1 MKITNLKK
9 DKQFQLEPGAQL
21 EIERT
26 NPFFNDYGEQSVPMD
41 IPASP
46 HNCLLLDYPEQFG
59 HRGKAQPIDVHIQ
72 DGEYSSACR
81 MAVLSAQ
88 REGTLS
94 VNFYMNDGSFYSRIQ
109 NVRLKDI
116 FGDEK
121 VAGVNTVDQAISFCR
136 TLRANNDE
144 RFACFPVLV
153 TDDSGMDT
161 GANYKVIN
169 GFGKDDPSYGFLTS
183 ADTGSDFF
191 GATERT
197 EYLDG
202 KPIRL
207 SKGYYISPFIRAN
220 YLLRRVFQYFG
231 YTMEE
236 NFFTQ
241 TLPFSKMVVV
251 NNVIDTIV
259 NGYIKLADLVPEVTV
274 GEYINMYRKRFCCEF
289 VANEGKRTVSL
300 KLFKDI
306 LNPETAADLSKCLIG
321 KPTFSFN
328 QSGDFKRVV
337 LKTEEKV
344 ASDVE
349 DGYDNIKD
357 LMKQDV
363 EYFLETDG
371 SICKAGYCYK
381 FFGMNFYEIH
391 TKVGESSMDYNTGED
406 GMDEEE
412 ITCPDVMPELRPLV
426 ITPAAGES
434 LAMTDGSWLYV
445 GDYRTLNSKIVMDA
459 ASESQENTE
468 EADKQYLML
477 AFPVNT
483 ELGTACGTTSE
494 YMPTTTLFSSL
505 IGNITPLW
513 DYSLHFYGER
523 GIYERFWRDYDNLM
537 RNGLQKVKAKLLL
550 TQTQK
555 QNLPAH
561 ELVFIGGVAMF
572 FDKLKFTLGEASEPQ
587 ESELLTAS
595 IEPPANYAPTPGE
608 MFKRS
613 SSYYWLA
620 KSEITEMSKS
630 EYENAGDKEAN
641 FTVVYPPRPSAE
653 YTGKRMYV
661 QTSAKKRPNGVNGWG
676 VTLFEY
682 MHITFWLE
690 CLPR

>member
-46 HNCLLLDYPEQFG
+46 HNCMLLDYPEQFG

-161 GANYKVIN
+161 GDNYKCIN
-169 GFGKDDPSYGFLTS
+169 GYGKELNDYGFVI
-183 ADTGSDFF
+183 AEGTGCDFF
-191 GATERT
+191 GATEKT

-337 LKTEEKV
+337 LKTKEKV

-357 LMKQDV
+357 LTKQDV
-363 EYFLETDG
+363 EFYIADDG
-371 SICKAGYCYK
+371 SICKHGYTFK
-381 FFGMNFYEIH
+381 FLGFGFYDVW
-391 TKVGESSMDYNTGED
+391 TKVAEASMDYNTGED
-406 GMDEEE
+406 ETEEE
-412 ITCPDVMPELRPLV
+412 EMTCLDMMPELRKLV
-426 ITPAAGES
+426 NTYKLDSVTQTFEKS
-434 LAMTDGSWLYV
+434 SWLYV
-445 GDYRTLNSKIVMDA
+445 GDYRTLNSKIIMDA
-459 ASESQENTE
+459 TSESPDNTE
-468 EADKQYLML
+468 DGDKQYLML
-477 AFPVNT
+477 AFPLTDNS
-483 ELGTACGTTSE
+483 GRSCGTTSE
-494 YMPTTTLFSSL
+494 FPPSENFSPSVSDR
-505 IGNITPLW
+505 TPLW
-513 DYSLHFYGER
+513 DYGLQFYGKR

-595 IEPPANYAPTPGE
+595 IEQPANYAPTPEAIFG
-608 MFKRS
+608 KS
-613 SSYYWLA
+613 DTHYWYA
-620 KSEITEMSKS
+620 QAEVTEITKAQ
-630 EYENAGDKEAN
+630 YESADDQERE
-641 FTVVYPPRPSAE
+641 FTVVYPPKPTAA
-653 YTGKRMYV
+653 YAGKQMYV
-661 QTSAKKRPNGVNGWG
+661 QTASRKRPKGMDLIVHY
-676 VTLFEY
+676 EY
-682 MHITFWLE
+682 QKIRFWLE